1 MNSKDYG
8 IPQNRERVFVI
19 SIRKDI
25 DKCSFNFPDKQ
36 FLKIRL
42 KDLLESKVENKYYLS
57 EKAIGRLIRHSN
69 RLIRKQENPNV
80 SSCLIANYFKMGA
93 RDQQYIKDD
102 KVKRIAGIFDE
113 YNKMH
118 QAGSIYD
125 TSGISPTVTSASG
138 GHIQPHILV
147 NEATKKGYTEAYEG
161 DSINISYP
169 NNIKKRGRVGK
180 KVSQTILS
188 SNANISTLER
198 IDKPICMNNKDG
210 KTSVQDRVYNVN
222 GIMPTIS
229 AGNFKSNIAEEN
241 KQIMFNPYNNS
252 KINNIAPTQT
262 RNCGN
267 INSSAAVLIANDGE
281 HYFRIRKLTPKECWR
296 LMGFEDEDFEK
307 AKQIPTSD
315 TQLYKQAG
323 NSIVVNVLMEI
334 FKELIFGECINVKFI

>member
-1 MNSKDYG
+1 
-8 IPQNRERVFVI
+8 
-19 SIRKDI
+19 
-25 DKCSFNFPDKQ
+25 
-36 FLKIRL
+36 
-42 KDLLESKVENKYYLS
+42 
-57 EKAIGRLIRHSN
+57 
-69 RLIRKQENPNV
+69 
-80 SSCLIANYFKMGA
+80 MGA

-102 KVKRIAGIFDE
+102 KVKRIVGIFDE
-113 YNKMH
+113 DNKIH

-147 NEATKKGYTEAYEG
+147 NEGTKKGYTEACEG

-169 NNIKKRGRVGK
+169 NNMRKRGRVGK
-180 KVSQTILS
+180 EISQTILS
-188 SNANISTLER
+188 SNVNISTLEK

-241 KQIMFNPYNNS
+241 NQIMFNPYNNS
-252 KINNIAPTQT
+252 KINTIAPTQT

-296 LMGFEDEDFEK
+296 LMGFEDEDFAK

-334 FKELIFGECINVKFI
+334 FKELVFGECINVKFI